1 VASNKIDNGPLTKA
15 TGSFYLSKTIQ
26 RSYNYVVVFELS
38 DLGYLGIGTTN
49 LYKGSYYAT
58 SIEIPNYEFKD
69 EEYRIGSFVKTFPV
83 LEHHGFAFTIKFE
96 EDDQGTIQFLIDVLT
111 KRNIGSNGY
120 YHSYKNAVLNQIVV
134 DVLKPDGTRIYRR
147 TFFNCYFLKSSTP
160 TYSYN
165 TSEKIEYDITFKAD
179 HFQTDY
185 EEAVLTDPNYSYPE
199 PS

>member
-1 VASNKIDNGPLTKA
+1 MDNGPLTLS
-15 TGSFYLSKTIQ
+15 TGKFYLNKSIQ

-38 DLGYLGIGTTN
+38 DIGHTG
-49 LYKGSYYAT
+49 GSGHLAENYYYAT

-96 EDDQGTIQFLIDVLT
+96 EDDQGTIQGLIDKLT
-111 KRNIGSNGY
+111 IRNINASGY
-120 YHSYKNAVLNQIVV
+120 YNTYSNTVLDHIDV
-134 DVLKPDGTRIYRR
+134 DVYRPDGTRVYRR
-147 TFFNCYFLKSSTP
+147 TFYNCYYLKSSTP

-179 HFQTDY
+179 HFETAY
-185 EEAVLTDPNYSYPE
+185 GTAHTNNNYSAPDGND
-199 PS
+199 